1 MPVLRRPPLCCAT
14 MGSALASERPAAEDR
29 LAPQNRSLGTCNG
42 QCGMHECCEAL
53 QEPRPLK
60 AQDSSSHA
68 ASVMLQRVNGM
79 TAGMCMRE
87 TITEEKRHCTKWR
100 TVAALALHHHL
111 TQAQAQRTTV
121 TTPHSY
127 ANAHA
132 RGRPQ
137 RRLGEGGADGARTI
151 RETMLARQSRGRMQ
165 ALRHARSASRQE
177 RGPLLPQPNAAS

>member
-79 TAGMCMRE
+79 TAGMCHHALE
-87 TITEEKRHCTKWR
+87 L
-100 TVAALALHHHL
+100 AASVCMHECCEALQEPRPL
-111 TQAQAQRTTV
+111 KAQDSSSH
-121 TTPHSY
+121 TTPVMLQRVNGMAAGMCHHALELAASLCVVL
-127 ANAHA
+127 ANA
-132 RGRPQ
+132 
-137 RRLGEGGADGARTI
+137 DGMGCACFAH
-151 RETMLARQSRGRMQ
+151 L
-165 ALRHARSASRQE
+165 
-177 RGPLLPQPNAAS
+177 